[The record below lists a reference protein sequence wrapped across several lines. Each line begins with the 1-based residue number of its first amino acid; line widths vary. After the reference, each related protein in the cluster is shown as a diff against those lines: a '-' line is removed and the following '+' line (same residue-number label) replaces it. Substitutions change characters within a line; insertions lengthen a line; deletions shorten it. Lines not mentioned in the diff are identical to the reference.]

1 MIKYFC
7 DFCEKEITKENKVEG
22 GFNTAGRL
30 GTTLEKKGLSLKVEI
45 LTSSNETSNV
55 GCFCKHCILDALY
68 KLDDRPKQAPYADK
82 RML

>member
-7 DFCEKEITKENKVEG
+7 DFCEKEITKENSPEG
-22 GFNTAGRL
+22 GFNNVRRV
-30 GTTLEKKGLSLKVEI
+30 GTTLNKNGLNLKVEI
-45 LTSSNETSNV
+45 ITSRNGTAND
-55 GCFCKHCILDALY
+55 GQFCKHCILDALY